1 MALGRRMGNI
11 YTGSLYLNLFTL
23 FTDLPGHVPVT
34 TMNAGDRIMMFSYG
48 SGLAATAFTLRLNKN
63 QDDDK
68 LKQMINVCSGIKEV
82 LDARTCV
89 SPENYSN
96 MMLAREKA
104 YNLKSNPDD
113 SVDDTLAEKTY
124 YLCGVDDK
132 FRRFYQ
138 RKETRSRL

>member
-89 SPENYSN
+89 SPENYSD